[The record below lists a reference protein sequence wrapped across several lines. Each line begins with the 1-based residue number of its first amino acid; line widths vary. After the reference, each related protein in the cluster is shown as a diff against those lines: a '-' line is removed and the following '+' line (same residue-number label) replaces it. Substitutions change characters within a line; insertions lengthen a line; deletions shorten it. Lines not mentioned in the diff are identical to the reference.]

1 MVLRHAELARELRVL
16 YEMMILA
23 VHGDEELRPHEIV
36 HELELLLARMAR
48 DVDALVAP
56 VDDVGAELQQ
66 VVDRLG
72 DELLVARDRR
82 RRDDDRIARHDA
94 DLAVI
99 GHRHARKRRHRFALA
114 ARRDDDDPAHRI
126 VADLV
131 DVDDCAFRRVDVAEL
146 ERNVDDID
154 HAAAEHGHLALI
166 AHRRVDDLLDAMDV
180 RRERRDD
187 DAAAAVVERLVE
199 RRTDRALARR
209 MALALRV
216 RRVSHHHEHALV
228 AELRETAEI
237 RHLAVN
243 RRIVELEVAR
253 MHDHAERCLDG
264 EADRIWNRMVHTDET
279 DAEAADIDD
288 VALHDGMEHRGVD
301 AVLFET
307 SLEDAEREARAV
319 DRNADLLEHIRQRA
333 DMIFVAVCEHDGLDL
348 VAVLEEIRDIRNHEI
363 DAEHI
368 LLREHETGIN
378 EQDLILIAD
387 DRHIL
392 ANLSQTAERN
402 DLQFLISLR
411 QKITPPK
418 TCTCLGMKYINTL

>member
-1 MVLRHAELARELRVL
+1 
-16 YEMMILA
+16 
-23 VHGDEELRPHEIV
+23 
-36 HELELLLARMAR
+36 
-48 DVDALVAP
+48 
-56 VDDVGAELQQ
+56 
-66 VVDRLG
+66 
-72 DELLVARDRR
+72 
-82 RRDDDRIARHDA
+82 
-94 DLAVI
+94 
-99 GHRHARKRRHRFALA
+99 
-114 ARRDDDDPAHRI
+114 
-126 VADLV
+126 
-131 DVDDCAFRRVDVAEL
+131 
-146 ERNVDDID
+146 
-154 HAAAEHGHLALI
+154 
-166 AHRRVDDLLDAMDV
+166 
-180 RRERRDD
+180 
-187 DAAAAVVERLVE
+187 
-199 RRTDRALARR
+199 

-216 RRVSHHHEHALV
+216 RRVRHHHEHALV
-228 AELRETAEI
+228 AELAEAAEI

-264 EADRIWNRMVHTDET
+264 EADRIWNRMIHTDET

-333 DMIFVAVCEHDGLDL
+333 DMILMAVREHDGLDL

-368 LLREHETGIN
+368 LLGEHQAGIN

-418 TCTCLGMKYINTL
+418 TCACLGMRYIKHLVNEQF